1 MFSFCPSS
9 LRSLILFVGFVCVAV
24 CVPSGVVFAQA
35 PQSIGSVVETEGTV
49 TFSGANGVA
58 TASPQDKV
66 YPYATIKTGPASRA
80 LILLIDDTEITL
92 GENAELTLDEY
103 VFDPGDPQENK
114 GRFSFLRGAFVYV
127 SGMLAKRNPPDVTL
141 KTAYGSIGIRGTTVW
156 GGPVDDGFGVFVE
169 SGEVLFNGE
178 SGSVRVP
185 QGSGTFLKKGLAPRP
200 ANAWPQEKVTRM
212 KERLAFAKGR
222 AALDRRVREQ
232 MLENVERRSE
242 YRKIVW
248 PYKPQEWRTP
258 LDPKRGAP
266 FTKEFR
272 QQDKKHRERL
282 QQHDQRLRDGIETGK
297 KR

>member
-1 MFSFCPSS
+1 MFLPR
-9 LRSLILFVGFVCVAV
+9 LRFFGVFVFLSGAILTGSA
-24 CVPSGVVFAQA
+24 FAQA
-35 PQSIGSVVETEGTV
+35 PQPIGSVVETEGSV
-49 TFSGANGVA
+49 TFSGTNGTSA
-58 TASPQDKV
+58 ARPQDNI
-66 YPYATIKTGPASRA
+66 YPYATIKTGPQSRA

-92 GENAELTLDEY
+92 GENAELSLDEY

-127 SGMLAKRNPPDVTL
+127 SGMLAKRSPPDVTL
-141 KTAYGSIGIRGTTVW
+141 KTSYGSIGIRGTTVW

-169 SGEVLFNGE
+169 NGEVLFNGE

-185 QGSGTFLKKGLAPRP
+185 QGAGTFLKRGSVPRP
-200 ANAWPQEKVTRM
+200 ANAWPREKISQM
-212 KERLAFAKGR
+212 KARLAFAQGR
-222 AALDRRVREQ
+222 EAISRRVREQ
-232 MLENVERRSE
+232 MVKNVERRSE
-242 YRKIVW
+242 YRRIVW
-248 PYKPQEWRTP
+248 PYKPREWRAP

-282 QQHDQRLRDGIETGK
+282 QGHDQRLRDGLGSEKK